1 MSWDTESPEP
11 VVRDDFTE
19 DELSIPAV
27 KYESCPKVA
36 DLELP
41 VATVAELASVIQQ
54 MADTA
59 VGDVSRHSG
68 HTVARLLCTAEDMVG
83 LLFHFLDELLFVFS
97 AEPYFIGRKVKI
109 LEFDKEAFRIKARVY
124 GEVFD
129 LGKHPQGSEVKAI
142 TYSNMQVWDNP
153 NQHEVFVI
161 IDI

>member
-1 MSWDTESPEP
+1 M
-11 VVRDDFTE
+11 
-19 DELSIPAV
+19 LS
-27 KYESCPKVA
+27 
-36 DLELP
+36 
-41 VATVAELASVIQQ
+41 AEV
-54 MADTA
+54 
-59 VGDVSRHSG
+59 
-68 HTVARLLCTAEDMVG
+68 LCTAEDMVG